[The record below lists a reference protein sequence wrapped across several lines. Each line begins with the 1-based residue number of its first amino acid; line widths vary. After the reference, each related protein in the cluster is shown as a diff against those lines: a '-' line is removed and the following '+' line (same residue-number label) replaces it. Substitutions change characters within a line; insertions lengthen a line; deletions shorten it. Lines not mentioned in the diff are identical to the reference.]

1 MAEEIGRGAEAV
13 ITRDGDR
20 VTKWRR
26 PKGYRLKPLDDRIRR
41 ERTVMESRMISEARR
56 CGVSTPIIFDVD
68 NFSLTMEHIDG
79 IRLKEVIDPG
89 LSEKAGELVGRLHA
103 CGIVHGDLTTSNM
116 ILKDEKIYLI
126 DFGLAFH
133 DQGIEAQGVDVHVF
147 FQTVKSTHDRPDEL
161 ISAFGRGYARTYARA
176 EEVLKRVGE
185 IEARGRYL

>member
-41 ERTVMESRMISEARR
+41 ERTVMESRLISEARR
-56 CGVSTPIIFDVD
+56 CGVATPIIFDVD

-79 IRLKEVIDPG
+79 IKLKEVIDPA
-89 LSEKAGELVGRLHA
+89 LSEKAGELTGRLHA

-116 ILKDEKIYLI
+116 ILKDEKIYFI

-133 DQGIEAQGVDVHVF
+133 DHSLEAQGVDVHVF
-147 FQTVKSTHDRPDEL
+147 FQTVRSSHDRSEEL
-161 ISAFGRGYARTYARA
+161 VDAFSRGYARTYSRA
-176 EEVLKRVGE
+176 GDVLKRVRE
-185 IEARGRYL
+185 IEGRGRYL

>member
-13 ITRDGDR
+13 ITRVGTR
-20 VTKWRR
+20 VKKVRL
-26 PKGYRLKPLDDRIRR
+26 PKGYRMPALDERIRR
-41 ERTVMESRMISEARR
+41 ERTVMESRIISEARR
-56 CGVSTPIIFDVD
+56 CGVPTPIVLDVD
-68 NFSLTMEHIDG
+68 SFSLTMEHVEG
-79 IRLKEVIDPG
+79 AKLKDLIDPA
-89 LSEKAGELVGRLHA
+89 LSERVGELVGRLHS

-116 ILKDEKIYLI
+116 ILKGEKIYFI

>member
-41 ERTVMESRMISEARR
+41 ERTVMESRLISEARR
-56 CGVSTPIIFDVD
+56 CGVPTPIIFDVD

-79 IRLKEVIDPG
+79 IKLKDVIDPA
-89 LSEKAGELVGRLHA
+89 LSEKAGELAGRLHA

-116 ILKDEKIYLI
+116 ILKDGKIYFI

-133 DQGIEAQGVDVHVF
+133 DHSLEAQGVDVHVF
-147 FQTVKSTHDRPDEL
+147 FQTVRSSHDSSEEL
-161 ISAFGRGYARTYARA
+161 VDAFLRGYARTYSRA
-176 EEVLKRVGE
+176 GDVLKRVRE
-185 IEARGRYL
+185 IEGRGRYL

>member
-147 FQTVKSTHDRPDEL
+147 FQTVRSSHDRAEAL
-161 ISAFGRGYARTYARA
+161 VGAFMEGYARTYPRA
-176 EEVLKRVGE
+176 EDVLKRVRE
-185 IEARGRYL
+185 IEGRGRYL